1 MSSSS
6 KKFLTPAAV
15 IILLGIAGY
24 TGFIY
29 YQGQKVD
36 ETIANINK
44 VLGTDEVTVSGEITK
59 KSFFARE
66 VQLMLY
72 LKDISETT
80 KPLAVSEGVVNLGFS
95 PKAVLHLTKVDEFD
109 KDNLVLKSMH
119 PTLAV
124 DFNYRFTPKTATF
137 TTQPFSA
144 NIDDVK
150 ISVDRTAG
158 KTTFLSKIEGFSSE
172 SLSQFQTKFDIGT
185 IKLKQLN
192 TRNSNGGELVIGSQ
206 TFQSYSDKNSLT
218 PVKFSYDLEKV
229 DLNQKDLSGDIKFAN
244 FSFNTEVSKEKT
256 NFIQNFKVGLDNL
269 NYKSIIPVNIPKAD
283 IKLKMDWNA
292 SASPYSALFY
302 DQYGDDF
309 CTANPVACQENL
321 PYFGNLGAS
330 SEQLLTAITSGK
342 IGLEVLPSYVD
353 AKNIKI
359 AFNGNFRF
367 TKDSNKIGELSFR
380 VSPAEGKS
388 VAPYV
393 GFLPKGTY
401 KMEGKDAV
409 SNILLTHDDD
419 NLLLSING
427 QNIYSIPMN

>member
-1 MSSSS
+1 MENKLSSSS

-59 KSFFARE
+59 KSFFARK

-150 ISVDRTAG
+150 ISVDRTACLLY
-158 KTTFLSKIEGFSSE
+158 T
-172 SLSQFQTKFDIGT
+172 
-185 IKLKQLN
+185 
-192 TRNSNGGELVIGSQ
+192 
-206 TFQSYSDKNSLT
+206 
-218 PVKFSYDLEKV
+218 
-229 DLNQKDLSGDIKFAN
+229 
-244 FSFNTEVSKEKT
+244 
-256 NFIQNFKVGLDNL
+256 
-269 NYKSIIPVNIPKAD
+269 
-283 IKLKMDWNA
+283 
-292 SASPYSALFY
+292 SP
-302 DQYGDDF
+302 
-309 CTANPVACQENL
+309 
-321 PYFGNLGAS
+321 
-330 SEQLLTAITSGK
+330 
-342 IGLEVLPSYVD
+342 
-353 AKNIKI
+353 
-359 AFNGNFRF
+359 
-367 TKDSNKIGELSFR
+367 
-380 VSPAEGKS
+380 SPR
-388 VAPYV
+388 
-393 GFLPKGTY
+393 
-401 KMEGKDAV
+401 D
-409 SNILLTHDDD
+409 
-419 NLLLSING
+419 
-427 QNIYSIPMN
+427 